1 MTFLL
6 PKPGIALALIVFEAA
21 CLAAEPG
28 FARSSESHAAATHA
42 RCELRLSRPHL
53 DYPRRAAGELV
64 PIAPGIVTF
73 GTQAGSLSAVCAQPA
88 RLALRLH
95 GQAGPAGLA
104 GFGKDGA
111 LRVRLGDLSLDGK
124 PAWLESDAAPGTIA
138 NEVAWLPGQTLT
150 VRMPDGVIPGRSLS
164 GRLSI
169 EPVMPLAGTVAIDE
183 ILSRAQLV
191 IELLGDSP

>member
-1 MTFLL
+1 
-6 PKPGIALALIVFEAA
+6 
-21 CLAAEPG
+21 
-28 FARSSESHAAATHA
+28 
-42 RCELRLSRPHL
+42 
-53 DYPRRAAGELV
+53 
-64 PIAPGIVTF
+64 
-73 GTQAGSLSAVCAQPA
+73 
-88 RLALRLH
+88 
-95 GQAGPAGLA
+95 
-104 GFGKDGA
+104 GKDGA

-169 EPVMPLAGTVAIDE
+169 EAVMPLAGTVAIDE
-183 ILSRAQLV
+183 ILSHAQLV